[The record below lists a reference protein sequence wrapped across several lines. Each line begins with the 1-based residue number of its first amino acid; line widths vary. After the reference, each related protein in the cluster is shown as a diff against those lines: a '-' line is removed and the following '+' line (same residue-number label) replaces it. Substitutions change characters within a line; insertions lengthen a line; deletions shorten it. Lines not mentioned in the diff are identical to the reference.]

1 MDPIRFGIIGCGQVG
16 QWLDGGDY
24 NGVAW
29 WQANAIKNMPEVAIT
44 ACSSRTEANREAFA
58 KEYDAKPFADYHEL
72 LAWDGVD
79 AVSICTPS
87 GTHADIAIDAAKAGK
102 HVLTEK
108 PIDVRLDKADAM
120 IAACR
125 DAGVKLQVVFPR
137 RLAPGIP
144 AAKKALDE
152 GAIGT
157 LVLAAARCQRWR
169 KQDYFADSS
178 WRGTWWG
185 DGGGAM
191 MNQGIHIIDLLVHL
205 MGDVDSVTAKCDTM
219 GHDIEVED
227 VAVVLLKFKNG
238 AYGTIYATTCA
249 YPDLHDGLEIN
260 GMTGTFRFGSG
271 VTPDKMWQTEGLTPG
286 LGEEPKYKGH
296 AAVFCDL
303 VEAIREDRPVSI
315 PGEEGRKGLEVI
327 LAAYESS
334 QSGKEVSLPM

>member
-1 MDPIRFGIIGCGQVG
+1 MEPVRFGIIGCGQVG

-29 WQANAIKNMPEVAIT
+29 WQANAVKNVPEVKIV
-44 ACSSRTEANREAFA
+44 ACSSRKEENREAFA
-58 KEYDAKPFADYHEL
+58 KEFGGAPYADYHDM
-72 LAWDGVD
+72 LASDEVD
-79 AVSICTPS
+79 VVSICTPS
-87 GTHADIAIDAAKAGK
+87 GTHADIAIEAAKAGK
-102 HVLTEK
+102 HVITEK
-108 PIDVRLDKADAM
+108 PMDVKLDKADAM
-120 IAACR
+120 IQACR

-137 RLAPGIP
+137 RVAPGIP
-144 AAKKALDE
+144 EAKKALEE

-191 MNQGIHIIDLLVHL
+191 MNQGIHIIDLLVYL
-205 MGDVDSVTAKCDTM
+205 MGDVESVIAKYDTL
-219 GHDIEVED
+219 GHEIEVED
-227 VAVVLLKFKNG
+227 VAVVLLKFQNG

-271 VTPDKMWQTEGLTPG
+271 VDKIWQTEGPEPEA
-286 LGEEPKYKGH
+286 GEKPKYTGH
-296 AAVFCDL
+296 AAIFYDMVQA
-303 VEAIREDRPVSI
+303 VREDRDVRI
-315 PGEEGRKGLEVI
+315 PGEEGRKALEVI
-327 LAAYESS
+327 LAAY
-334 QSGKEVSLPM
+334 QSAREGREIQLPLT